1 MPGRELK
8 LSVPR
13 DLRATAPRAT
23 EGADVAPADLD
34 RPPDIGSAI
43 SAALAAD
50 VSSLIRHHA
59 RTMLGDPEGLHGMR
73 VAARRLRSD
82 LLTFDPFLDRGWAGS
97 LDVELEW
104 LGDLL
109 AAVRN
114 ADVWG
119 QMIDEQGRDL
129 APGIDAVVK
138 DVARQRE
145 AAWVTLAGELS
156 SSHYLDV
163 VDRLVRAARAPLLKP
178 GADGRADRLIG
189 PQVLAAAANVGK
201 TASRL
206 GKRATDR
213 DYHHVRILVKRL
225 RYAAETALPYAREP
239 EALAALASKAK
250 KLQDVLGMLQD
261 TVTLRDV
268 LDEFSSG
275 NHALGVASFAAG
287 RLAERQETMRL
298 ALRARV
304 PGRLRALRKAIRA
317 SEGS

>member
-1 MPGRELK
+1 
-8 LSVPR
+8 VPV
-13 DLRATAPRAT
+13 DQ
-23 EGADVAPADLD
+23 D

-43 SAALAAD
+43 SAAFAAD

-59 RTMLGDPEGLHGMR
+59 RTMQGDPEGLHGMR

-82 LLTFDPFLDRGWAGS
+82 LLTFDAFLDRGWAGS

-129 APGIDAVVK
+129 GPGIDAVAK

-145 AAWVTLAGELS
+145 AAWVTLAGELA
-156 SSHYLDV
+156 SSHYLDL
-163 VDRLVRAARAPLLKP
+163 VDRLVRAARAPLLQP
-178 GADGRADRLIG
+178 GASGRADRLIG
-189 PQVLAAAANVGK
+189 PRVSAAAANVGK
-201 TASRL
+201 SASRL
-206 GKRATDR
+206 GKRPTDR
-213 DYHHVRILVKRL
+213 DFHRVRILVKRL
-225 RYAAETALPYAREP
+225 RYAAETALPYDREP
-239 EALAALASKAK
+239 EALETLASKAK
-250 KLQDVLGMLQD
+250 KLQDVLGTLQD

-268 LDEFSSG
+268 LDEFSQG
-275 NHALGVASFAAG
+275 NRTLAAPSFAAG

-304 PGRLRALRKAIRA
+304 PNRLRALRKAIRA
-317 SEGS
+317 WEGS